1 MRVISIDTNVYVAFK
16 KGENRIIEIFR
27 NYDIIYIDITVIAE
41 LYSGFIF
48 GSQEAKNRKELEEFL
63 NSPRVEV
70 LFHEI
75 GTTEYYASIF
85 KQLKRKGKP
94 IPTND
99 IWIAANTMK
108 HGATLFSLDKH
119 FQEIENLL
127 LLKI

>member
-1 MRVISIDTNVYVAFK
+1 MRIISIDTNIYVAFK
-16 KGENRIIEIFR
+16 KGDSNITEVFR
-27 NYDIIYIDITVIAE
+27 NCDIIYIDIMVIAE
-41 LYSGFIF
+41 LYTGFVL
-48 GSQEAKNRKELEEFL
+48 GSQETKNRKELEEFL
-63 NSPRVEV
+63 NSSRVEI

-75 GTTEYYASIF
+75 GTTEYYAAIF
-85 KQLKRKGKP
+85 KQLKLKGKP

-99 IWIAANTMK
+99 IWIAANAMK